1 MFRLRF
7 NFKNKKYDKSQEYL
21 FDYSAENR
29 NNTASEQKNA
39 DKMPISADKMPINNL
54 SAQQK

>member
-1 MFRLRF
+1 MWIEI
-7 NFKNKKYDKSQEYL
+7 EYS

-39 DKMPISADKMPINNL
+39 DKVPINADK
-54 SAQQK
+54 

>member
-1 MFRLRF
+1 MWIEI
-7 NFKNKKYDKSQEYL
+7 EYS

-39 DKMPISADKMPINNL
+39 DKCR
-54 SAQQK
+54 

>member
-39 DKMPISADKMPINNL
+39 DKVPINADK
-54 SAQQK
+54 